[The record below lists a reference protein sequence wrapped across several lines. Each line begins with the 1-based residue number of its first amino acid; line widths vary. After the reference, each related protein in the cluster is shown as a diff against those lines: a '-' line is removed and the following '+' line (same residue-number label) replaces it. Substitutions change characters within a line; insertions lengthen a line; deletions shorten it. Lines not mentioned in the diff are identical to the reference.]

1 MFSLHHTATCRDT
14 SSFPIANKES
24 EWTCSRKTSAVLHVA
39 DVGDQICNCWL
50 QGLPSGGP
58 AFLTTV
64 AFHGGIAA
72 ILVLYFIFWV
82 RLTLIDTLLPLLL
95 LSIFTF
101 YFGFL
106 ALRRSAKVGTGL
118 KQE

>member
-1 MFSLHHTATCRDT
+1 MA
-14 SSFPIANKES
+14 
-24 EWTCSRKTSAVLHVA
+24 TSARKV
-39 DVGDQICNCWL
+39 ICSASHGNYSNQLCIYCS
-50 QGLPSGGP
+50 QGLPSEGP
-58 AFLTTV
+58 ALLTTV

-106 ALRRSAKVGTGL
+106 ALRRSAKVEPGL